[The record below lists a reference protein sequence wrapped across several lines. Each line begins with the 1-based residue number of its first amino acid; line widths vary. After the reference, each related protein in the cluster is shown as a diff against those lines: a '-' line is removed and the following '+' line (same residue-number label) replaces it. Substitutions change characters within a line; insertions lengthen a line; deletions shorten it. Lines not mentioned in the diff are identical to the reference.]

1 VEYVVKSFDSTNCHH
16 IPPVEEGGGAGR
28 ARREAVAGEERR
40 TALLALEDLGTHY
53 VAGGLMGLE
62 LRWGA
67 RTVRL
72 GEDKAYLRW
81 LGEWLGLATARQP
94 EEKVLQDQQ
103 GIGIDGERVME
114 KVGSGGNKR
123 ERQLG
128 EEVQKFRDEDQ
139 EWLRC
144 GVITTPAE
152 RVTGC
157 VAGVD
162 RRKGQGLTEG
172 AGACV

>member
-1 VEYVVKSFDSTNCHH
+1 
-16 IPPVEEGGGAGR
+16 
-28 ARREAVAGEERR
+28 VAGEERR

-67 RTVRL
+67 RTVQL
-72 GEDKAYLRW
+72 SEDKLV
-81 LGEWLGLATARQP
+81 GLLAVAGGVAGTGDRAAVP
-94 EEKVLQDQQ
+94 EEKMLQDQQ

-114 KVGSGGNKR
+114 RVGSGGNKR
-123 ERQLG
+123 EQQLG

-144 GVITTPAE
+144 
-152 RVTGC
+152 
-157 VAGVD
+157 AG
-162 RRKGQGLTEG
+162 
-172 AGACV
+172 